1 MNKMEKNKIEKN
13 KLEKDKMEK
22 DDEKNKL
29 IDIVRKWVN
38 IDNQLNKLNHMI
50 KQLRLEK
57 KSLNIEMIHVMKQN
71 NIDIF
76 DLKEGQ
82 IRYKQEKIKEPL
94 NQKRLLSILSKHP
107 TLEETQIVGLNDF
120 IFQNRNEILKE
131 TITRKIPKSTIT
143 KSPDDS
149 SV

>member
-1 MNKMEKNKIEKN
+1 MEKDKTK
-13 KLEKDKMEK
+13 KDKMEN
-22 DDEKNKL
+22 EKNKL

-38 IDNQLNKLNHMI
+38 IDNQLNKLNQMV

-57 KSLNIEMIHVMKQN
+57 KILNIEMIHVMKQN

-143 KSPDDS
+143 KSKSPDDS

>member
-1 MNKMEKNKIEKN
+1 MDTNKNN
-13 KLEKDKMEK
+13 SQ
-22 DDEKNKL
+22 L

-38 IDNQLNKLNHMI
+38 IDNQLNKLNKLT

-57 KSLNIEMIHVMKQN
+57 KNLNIDMIHIMKQN
-71 NIDIF
+71 EIDIF

-82 IRYKQEKIKEPL
+82 IRYKQEKKKEPL

-120 IFQNRNEILKE
+120 IFKNRNEILKE
-131 TITRKIPKSTIT
+131 TITRKIPKSTII

>member
-1 MNKMEKNKIEKN
+1 MEKDKTK
-13 KLEKDKMEK
+13 KDKMEN
-22 DDEKNKL
+22 EKNKL

-38 IDNQLNKLNHMI
+38 IDNQLNKLNQMV

-57 KSLNIEMIHVMKQN
+57 KTLNIEMIHVMKQN
-71 NIDIF
+71 DIDIF

-143 KSPDDS
+143 KSKSPDDS